1 MGYVMGGLISAF
13 LLWGLLPLLLCLA
26 LLPSFFGA
34 FLVFLRGLFC
44 SGAFFPFLGG
54 RKGVGGLF
62 SAFFFFWGGPFIVP
76 FIIIKDGGGG
86 RGPFF

>member
-44 SGAFFPFLGG
+44 SGAFFPFFWGG
-54 RKGVGGLF
+54 RGLVAFFQLFSFFGGGLF
-62 SAFFFFWGGPFIVP
+62 LSLLL
-76 FIIIKDGGGG
+76 
-86 RGPFF
+86 